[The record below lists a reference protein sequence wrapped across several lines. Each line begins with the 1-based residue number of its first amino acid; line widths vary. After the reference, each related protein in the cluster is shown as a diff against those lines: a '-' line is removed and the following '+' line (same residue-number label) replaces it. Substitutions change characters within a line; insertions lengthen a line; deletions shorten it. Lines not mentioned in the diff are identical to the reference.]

1 MSIAFEA
8 MCFAREVH
16 KHQKRK
22 YTGNAYTDHLGE
34 VAGIVASVPHTE
46 EMIAIAWLHDC
57 VEDQGVT
64 ERYLELRFG
73 HIVAQGVM
81 MLSDLEAGNRAERKR
96 LGRERLTK
104 SPPEIQT
111 IKYADLI
118 SNTSSIVQFDPKF
131 AEVYL
136 EERRLLLEVM
146 DKGDEHLYALACSL
160 CKE

>member
-46 EMIAIAWLHDC
+46 EMITIAWLHDC

-64 ERYLELRFG
+64 EGYLELRFG

-136 EERRLLLEVM
+136 EEKRLLLEVM
-146 DKGDEHLYALACSL
+146 DKGDEHLYALACRL

>member
-1 MSIAFEA
+1 MSITFKA

-34 VAGIVASVPHTE
+34 VAGIVASIPHTE
-46 EMIAIAWLHDC
+46 EMVAIAWLHDC
-57 VEDQGVT
+57 IEDQGVEVVT
-64 ERYLELRFG
+64 LVSEFG
-73 HIVAQGVM
+73 MRVAHGVL
-81 MLSDLEAGNRAERKR
+81 MLSDLEEGNRAERKR
-96 LGRERLTK
+96 LSRERLVK
-104 SPPEIQT
+104 APPEIQT

-118 SNTSSIVQFDPKF
+118 SNTSNIVQFDPKF

-136 EERRLLLEVM
+136 EEKRLLLEVM
-146 DKGDEHLYALACSL
+146 DKGDKQLYTLACSL

>member
-1 MSIAFEA
+1 MSIALEA

-57 VEDQGVT
+57 VEDQGVGVVT
-64 ERYLELRFG
+64 LVSKFG
-73 HIVAQGVM
+73 MRVGHGVL
-81 MLSDLEAGNRAERKR
+81 MLSDLEEGNRAERKR
-96 LGRERLTK
+96 LSRERLAK
-104 SPPEIQT
+104 APPEIQT

-136 EERRLLLEVM
+136 EEKRLLLEVM
-146 DKGDEHLYALACSL
+146 DKGDKQLYTLACSL